1 VLLKNN
7 AGKWNYSSLGNAS
20 GKAAPAQ
27 KSDADPPQRST
38 DFSVAKF
45 QIQDGKIRVGHSSG
59 HAAGKEQVYEKVNVL
74 ARNISA
80 DSVMPFTLSAVTPGG
95 GVLELDG
102 QAGPLNHQDS
112 AKTPLDAK
120 LNLDHA
126 DLAATGFF
134 DSSSGLEGIVDFDGK
149 IKSDGRQLH
158 SDGRVKAT
166 NLRLVKGGGPARQPI
181 NLDYNSD
188 YALDSETGTL
198 KANLHTGNSLA
209 TTAGTLN
216 SHGEATIAH
225 LKMQG
230 QNMAVNDIEGLLP
243 AFGVLMPSGA
253 SLQGGTASMNLAA
266 EGPLDHLVIT
276 GPVNISGTKLA
287 GFNLSS
293 KLRALAAF
301 TGLQPGSDTLIQTF
315 STGLRVAPEGI
326 RADNLTL

>member
-1 VLLKNN
+1 MKRFFIISGIVVGVLILLVLAIPLFVNVDSFRPQIEEKLSVSLGRTVHIGKISASILSGGAEASDLSISDDPAFSKDPFLRASSLAIGLEWMPLIFSRQVKVSSLTIKNPDIVLLKNN
-7 AGKWNYSSLGNAS
+7 AGKWNYSSPGNVS

-27 KSDADPPQRST
+27 KSAADPPQRST

-134 DSSSGLEGIVDFDGK
+134 DSSSG
-149 IKSDGRQLH
+149 
-158 SDGRVKAT
+158 
-166 NLRLVKGGGPARQPI
+166 
-181 NLDYNSD
+181 
-188 YALDSETGTL
+188 
-198 KANLHTGNSLA
+198 
-209 TTAGTLN
+209 
-216 SHGEATIAH
+216 
-225 LKMQG
+225 
-230 QNMAVNDIEGLLP
+230 
-243 AFGVLMPSGA
+243 
-253 SLQGGTASMNLAA
+253 
-266 EGPLDHLVIT
+266 
-276 GPVNISGTKLA
+276 
-287 GFNLSS
+287 
-293 KLRALAAF
+293 
-301 TGLQPGSDTLIQTF
+301 
-315 STGLRVAPEGI
+315 
-326 RADNLTL
+326 